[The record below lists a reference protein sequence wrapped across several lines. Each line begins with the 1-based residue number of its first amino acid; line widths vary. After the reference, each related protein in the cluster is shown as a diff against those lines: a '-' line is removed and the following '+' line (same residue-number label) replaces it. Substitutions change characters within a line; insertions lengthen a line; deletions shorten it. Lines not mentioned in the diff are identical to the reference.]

1 MPDWSYHPLFKPW
14 LSILPGNA
22 GREFIHRGMSTIAK
36 FPGGRSFIEFLG
48 HMSPSEKL
56 HRNLFGL
63 HFNSPVGLSGKID
76 PQLSGIE
83 AFPNLGFGAIEVGPI
98 AKFPRE
104 PRTAASLSKKNDAFI
119 LPEYAETIG
128 LIATKNKL
136 TTSRTV
142 PILIRLEEPLIIAE
156 HLKDAGDVFII
167 EIDSIESIDDLTYI
181 KTVLEDKPVLLAIR
195 HSAAAS
201 NLLKLKSASHIA
213 DGIMIED
220 DRILSDSKQVLPIQ
234 QTDEMIY
241 ALNII
246 KNEFDLPVVT
256 SGGVAE
262 PSDALALIE
271 AGAELVFLSGG
282 YVASGPGLPK
292 RINEALLDE
301 LGDGRTEL
309 PGWIWYWL
317 FGLFILFG
325 GALVL
330 FFSFT
335 KVILFYDE
343 AFMQMTRL
351 ELMAYNP
358 NLYKFMSHDRMTLA
372 GTMIS
377 GGFIYMQLARHGI
390 RYGIHWAKRAFDI
403 GAITGF
409 LGIMLFLG
417 FGYFDWL
424 HGLFWLI
431 LLPFYITGY
440 KKTSSANQSPSS
452 KNRTNHLAWK
462 KAVYGQLLFV
472 ILGFS
477 FVLGGI
483 VISTI
488 GTTYVFVDTD
498 LKYICMTPDQL
509 NALNEKLIPVIA
521 HDRAGF
527 GSALFSVGML
537 VLTLSLWGFHE
548 GSAWVWRTFL
558 IGGIPAF
565 TAGIFTHLYIGYID
579 FIHLLP
585 AYFALALYLGGLF
598 LTRDYFKKDDSRGCS
613 QNL

>member
-63 HFNSPVGLSGKID
+63 QFSSPVGLSGKID
-76 PQLSGIE
+76 PQLSGVE

-98 AKFPRE
+98 TKFPRE
-104 PRTAASLSKKNDAFI
+104 PETAARLSKTKDALI

-128 LIATKNKL
+128 HSATKNKL
-136 TTSRTV
+136 IKPRTV
-142 PILIRLEEPLIIAE
+142 PVMIRLEEPQIIAE
-156 HLKDAGDVFII
+156 YLKDVGDAFII
-167 EIDSIESIDDLTYI
+167 EIDSIEIIDDLKHI

-195 HSAAAS
+195 NSTVAD
-201 NLLKLKSASHIA
+201 NLLKLKSASQIV
-213 DGIMIED
+213 DGIMIEE
-220 DRILSDSKQVLPIQ
+220 DRELTAGKQVLPLQ
-234 QTDEMIY
+234 QTDGMIH

-246 KNEFDLPVVT
+246 KNEIDLPAVT

-262 PSDALALIE
+262 PADALALFE

-282 YVASGPGLPK
+282 YIATGPGLPK
-292 RINEALLDE
+292 RINEALLDKP
-301 LGDGRTEL
+301 GDERKEL

-317 FGLFILFG
+317 FGLFILLG
-325 GALVL
+325 GAVIL

-390 RYGIHWAKRAFDI
+390 RYGIHWARKAFNI

-424 HGLFWLI
+424 HGLFWLV
-431 LLPFYITGY
+431 LLPFYIMGY
-440 KKTSSANQSPSS
+440 IKTRSANQSPSS
-452 KNRTNHLAWK
+452 KNRTNHSSWK
-462 KAVYGQLLFV
+462 KAVYGQLMFV

-488 GTTYVFVDTD
+488 GATYVFVDTD

-527 GSALFSVGML
+527 GSALFSVGLL

-585 AYFALALYLGGLF
+585 AYFALALYIGGLF
-598 LTRDYFKKDDSRGCS
+598 LTRDYFNKGDFRGCS

>member
-14 LSILPGNA
+14 LSRLPGNG
-22 GREFIHRGMSTIAK
+22 GREFIHRGMSFLSK
-36 FPGGRSFIEFLG
+36 LPGGKPFIEFLG

-56 HRNLFGL
+56 SRNLFGL
-63 HFNSPVGLSGKID
+63 QFDSPVGLSGKID
-76 PQLSGIE
+76 PKLSGITV
-83 AFPNLGFGAIEVGPI
+83 FPNLGFGAIEVGPI
-98 AKFPRE
+98 TKFPRGSG
-104 PRTAASLSKKNDAFI
+104 TTASLSKDALI
-119 LPEYAETIG
+119 LPEPAENIG

-136 TTSRTV
+136 TKTRTV
-142 PILIRLEEPLIIAE
+142 PILIRIEEPLIIAE
-156 HLKDAGDVFII
+156 DLKDFGDAFII
-167 EIDSIESIDDLTYI
+167 ELDQIQSNAELSSIKKLLGNKAVI
-181 KTVLEDKPVLLAIR
+181 LAIR
-195 HSAAAS
+195 HSSAADNIS
-201 NLLKLKSASHIA
+201 KLQSASQLA
-213 DGIMIED
+213 DGIMIDED
-220 DRILSDSKQVLPIQ
+220 HIVEEDHMIDAGKRILPLQ
-234 QTDEMIY
+234 QAAGM
-241 ALNII
+241 AHAVKMV
-246 KNEFDLPVVT
+246 KNEIDLPVIT
-256 SGGVAE
+256 SGGVIQPA
-262 PSDALALIE
+262 DALALFD

-301 LGDGRTEL
+301 LGDEPKVL

-317 FGLFILFG
+317 FGLFILLG
-325 GALVL
+325 GAVVL

-343 AFMQMTRL
+343 AFMQMTRF

-390 RYGIHWAKRAFDI
+390 RYGLHWARKAFNI

-409 LGIMLFLG
+409 FGILLFLG

-440 KKTSSANQSPSS
+440 IKTRSANSSPSS
-452 KNRTNHLAWK
+452 KNRENSPSWK

-488 GTTYVFVDTD
+488 GATSVFVDTD
-498 LKYICMTPDQL
+498 LTYICMTPDQMKQ
-509 NALNEKLIPVIA
+509 LNEKLIPVIA

-527 GSALFSVGML
+527 GSALFSVGLL
-537 VLTLSLWGFHE
+537 VLTLSLWGFHQ

-565 TAGIFTHLYIGYID
+565 AAGLLTHFYIGYID

-585 AYFALALYLGGLF
+585 AYFALVLYVGGLV
-598 LTRDYFKKDDSRGCS
+598 LTRDFFIRS
-613 QNL
+613 

>member
-1 MPDWSYHPLFKPW
+1 MPDWSYHPLFKTW

-22 GREFIHRGMSTIAK
+22 GRELIHRGMSTIAK

-63 HFNSPVGLSGKID
+63 QFSSPVGLSGKID

-98 AKFPRE
+98 TKFPRE
-104 PRTAASLSKKNDAFI
+104 PETAGSLSKTNDALI
-119 LPEYAETIG
+119 LPEHAETIG
-128 LIATKNKL
+128 LIATINKL
-136 TTSRTV
+136 TKSPTV
-142 PILIRLEEPLIIAE
+142 PVLIRLEEPHIIAG
-156 HLKDAGDVFII
+156 HLKDAGDAFII
-167 EIDSIESIDDLTYI
+167 EIDSIESIDDLTHI
-181 KTVLEDKPVLLAIR
+181 KTVLENKPVLLAIR
-195 HSAAAS
+195 HSAVAD
-201 NLLKLKSASHIA
+201 NLLKVKSASQFV
-213 DGIMIED
+213 DGIMIEE
-220 DRILSDSKQVLPIQ
+220 DRKLTAGTQVLPLQ
-234 QTDEMIY
+234 QTDGLIH
-241 ALNII
+241 ALNMI
-246 KNEFDLPVVT
+246 KNEIDLPVVT

-262 PSDALALIE
+262 PADALSLIE

-301 LGDGRTEL
+301 LGDEKKEL

-317 FGLFILFG
+317 FGLFILIG

-390 RYGIHWAKRAFDI
+390 RYGIHWARKAFNI

-431 LLPFYITGY
+431 LLPFYIIGCI
-440 KKTSSANQSPSS
+440 KTRSANQSPSS
-452 KNRTNHLAWK
+452 KNRTNHSSWK
-462 KAVYGQLLFV
+462 KAVYGQLMFV

-488 GTTYVFVDTD
+488 GATYVFVDTD
-498 LKYICMTPDQL
+498 LTYICMTPDQL

-527 GSALFSVGML
+527 GSALFSVGLL

-565 TAGIFTHLYIGYID
+565 SAGIFTHLYIGYID

-585 AYFALALYLGGLF
+585 AYFALALYIGGLL
-598 LTRDYFKKDDSRGCS
+598 LTKDYFKKR
-613 QNL
+613 

>member
-22 GREFIHRGMSTIAK
+22 GREIIHRGMSAISQL
-36 FPGGRSFIEFLG
+36 PGGRPFIEFLG

-56 HRNLFGL
+56 NRKLFGL
-63 HFNSPVGLSGKID
+63 HFDSPVALSGKID
-76 PQLSGIE
+76 PRLSGIK
-83 AFPNLGFGAIEVGPI
+83 AFQNLGFGAIEAGPI
-98 AKFPRE
+98 TRFPRE
-104 PRTAASLSKKNDAFI
+104 PETSAFLSKANDALI
-119 LPEYAETIG
+119 LPEHTETIG
-128 LIATKNKL
+128 LTATKSKL
-136 TTSRTV
+136 TKPRTV
-142 PILIRLEEPLIIAE
+142 PVLIRLEEPLILAQ
-156 HLKDAGDVFII
+156 HLKDEGDAYII
-167 EIDSIESIDDLTYI
+167 EIDSIESIWDLTHI
-181 KTVLEDKPVLLAIR
+181 KTVLENKPILLAIS
-195 HSAAAS
+195 HSTVDD
-201 NLLKLKSASHIA
+201 NFLKLKSASHFV
-213 DGIMIED
+213 DGIMIEE
-220 DRILSDSKQVLPIQ
+220 DRTLINGKQVLPLQ
-234 QTDEMIY
+234 QIDGMFH

-246 KNEFDLPVVT
+246 KNEIDLPVVT
-256 SGGVAE
+256 SGGVDE
-262 PSDALALIE
+262 PADALSLFKS
-271 AGAELVFLSGG
+271 GAELVFLSGG

-301 LGDGRTEL
+301 LGDKRKEL
-309 PGWIWYWL
+309 AGWIWYWL
-317 FGLFILFG
+317 FGLFILLG
-325 GALVL
+325 GALIL

-335 KVILFYDE
+335 KVILSYDE

-377 GGFIYMQLARHGI
+377 GGFIYMQLARYGI

-409 LGIMLFLG
+409 LGILLFLG
-417 FGYFDWL
+417 FGYWDCL
-424 HGLFWLI
+424 HGLLWLV
-431 LLPFYITGY
+431 LLPFYIAGY
-440 KKTSSANQSPSS
+440 IKTRSADQSPSS
-452 KNRTNHLAWK
+452 KNRTNHSSWK
-462 KAVYGQLLFV
+462 KAVYDQLLFV

-488 GTTYVFVDTD
+488 GVTSVFVDTD
-498 LKYICMTPDQL
+498 LTYICMTPDQM
-509 NALNEKLIPVIA
+509 NELNEKLIPVIA

-527 GSALFSVGML
+527 GSALFSVGLL

-548 GSAWVWRTFL
+548 GSAWVWRTYL

-565 TAGIFTHLYIGYID
+565 AAGIFTHLYIGYID

-585 AYFALALYLGGLF
+585 AYFALALYIGGLW
-598 LTRDYFKKDDSRGCS
+598 LTKDYFRPKS
-613 QNL
+613 

>member
-48 HMSPSEKL
+48 HKSPSEKL

-63 HFNSPVGLSGKID
+63 HFGSPVGLSGKID

-98 AKFPRE
+98 TKFPRE
-104 PRTAASLSKKNDAFI
+104 SETAGSLSKTNDALI

-136 TTSRTV
+136 TKSRTV
-142 PILIRLEEPLIIAE
+142 PILIRLEEPINTAE

-167 EIDSIESIDDLTYI
+167 EIDSIESIDDLTHI
-181 KTVLEDKPVLLAIR
+181 KVVLLNKPVLLAIR
-195 HSAAAS
+195 HSTVAG

-213 DGIMIED
+213 DGIMIEE
-220 DRILSDSKQVLPIQ
+220 DRILTDGKQVLPLQ
-234 QTDEMIY
+234 QTDGMIH
-241 ALNII
+241 ALKII
-246 KNEFDLPVVT
+246 KNEIDLPVVT

-262 PSDALALIE
+262 PADALALFE

-301 LGDGRTEL
+301 LGDERKEL

-317 FGLFILFG
+317 FGLFILVG
-325 GALVL
+325 GVLVL

-343 AFMQMTRL
+343 AFLQMTRL

-390 RYGIHWAKRAFDI
+390 RYGIHWAKRAFNI

-431 LLPFYITGY
+431 LLPFYIMGY
-440 KKTSSANQSPSS
+440 IKTRSANQSPSS
-452 KNRTNHLAWK
+452 KNRTNHSSWK

-488 GTTYVFVDTD
+488 GATYVFVDTD
-498 LKYICMTPDQL
+498 LSYICMTPDQL

-527 GSALFSVGML
+527 GSALFSVGLL

-585 AYFALALYLGGLF
+585 AYFALALYIGGLW
-598 LTRDYFKKDDSRGCS
+598 LTKDYFKSKR
-613 QNL
+613 

>member
-56 HRNLFGL
+56 HRNSFGL
-63 HFNSPVGLSGKID
+63 HFGSPVGLSGKID

-83 AFPNLGFGAIEVGPI
+83 SFPNLGFGAIEVGPI
-98 AKFPRE
+98 TKFPRE
-104 PRTAASLSKKNDAFI
+104 SETAGSLSKTNDALI

-136 TTSRTV
+136 TKSRTV
-142 PILIRLEEPLIIAE
+142 PILIRLEEPINTAE

-167 EIDSIESIDDLTYI
+167 EIDSIESIDDLTHI
-181 KTVLEDKPVLLAIR
+181 KMVLLNKPVLLAIR
-195 HSAAAS
+195 HSTVAD

-213 DGIMIED
+213 DGIMIEE
-220 DRILSDSKQVLPIQ
+220 DRILTDGKQVLPLQ
-234 QTDEMIY
+234 QTDGMIH
-241 ALNII
+241 ALKII
-246 KNEFDLPVVT
+246 KNEIDLPVVT

-262 PSDALALIE
+262 PADALALFE

-301 LGDGRTEL
+301 LGDERKEL

-317 FGLFILFG
+317 FGLFILVG
-325 GALVL
+325 GVLVL
-330 FFSFT
+330 FLSFT

-343 AFMQMTRL
+343 AFLQMTRL

-377 GGFIYMQLARHGI
+377 GGFIYMQLACHGI
-390 RYGIHWAKRAFDI
+390 RYGIHWAKRAFNI

-431 LLPFYITGY
+431 LLPFYIMGY
-440 KKTSSANQSPSS
+440 IKTRSANQSPSS
-452 KNRTNHLAWK
+452 KNRTNHSSWK

-488 GTTYVFVDTD
+488 GATYVFVDTD
-498 LKYICMTPDQL
+498 LSYICMTPDQL

-527 GSALFSVGML
+527 GSALFSVGLL

-548 GSAWVWRTFL
+548 GSAWVWSTFL

-585 AYFALALYLGGLF
+585 AYFALALYIGGLW
-598 LTRDYFKKDDSRGCS
+598 LTKDYFKSKR
-613 QNL
+613 

>member
-22 GREFIHRGMSTIAK
+22 GREFIHRGMSLVSQL
-36 FPGGRSFIEFLG
+36 PGGRPFIEFLG

-56 HRNLFGL
+56 SRNLFGL
-63 HFNSPVGLSGKID
+63 HFDSPVGLSGKID
-76 PQLSGIE
+76 PKLSGTTV
-83 AFPNLGFGAIEVGPI
+83 FPNLGFGAIEVGPVT
-98 AKFPRE
+98 KLPRGSG
-104 PRTAASLSKKNDAFI
+104 TAASLAKDALI
-119 LPEYAETIG
+119 LPGPSESIG

-136 TTSRTV
+136 TNPRKV
-142 PILIRLEEPLIIAE
+142 PILIRLEDPYIIAE
-156 HLKDAGDVFII
+156 DLKDAGDAFII
-167 EIDSIESIDDLTYI
+167 ELDQIQSNTDLSSIKKL
-181 KTVLEDKPVLLAIR
+181 LENKAVLLTTRPSSIADNI
-195 HSAAAS
+195 S
-201 NLLKLKSASHIA
+201 KLQSASQLA
-213 DGIMIED
+213 DGIMIEED
-220 DRILSDSKQVLPIQ
+220 HMIAAGRRVLPLQQTARMVDAVKQV
-234 QTDEMIY
+234 
-241 ALNII
+241 
-246 KNEFDLPVVT
+246 KNEIDLPVIT
-256 SGGVAE
+256 SGGVTQ
-262 PSDALALIE
+262 PSDALGLFN

-292 RINEALLDE
+292 RINEALVDE
-301 LGDGRTEL
+301 LEDEPKVL

-317 FGLFILFG
+317 FGLFILLG
-325 GALVL
+325 GAVALVL
-330 FFSFT
+330 SFT

-377 GGFIYMQLARHGI
+377 GGFIYMQLARHGV
-390 RYGIHWAKRAFDI
+390 RYGTHWTRKAFNI

-409 LGIMLFLG
+409 LGILLFLG

-440 KKTSSANQSPSS
+440 IKTRSANQSPAS
-452 KNRTNHLAWK
+452 KNRENSPSWK
-462 KAVYGQLLFV
+462 KAIYGQLLFV
-472 ILGFS
+472 ILGSS

-488 GTTYVFVDTD
+488 GATSVFVDTD
-498 LKYICMTPDQL
+498 LTYICMTPDQMNEL
-509 NALNEKLIPVIA
+509 NKKLIPVIA

-527 GSALFSVGML
+527 GSALFSVGLL

-565 TAGIFTHLYIGYID
+565 AAGLFTHFYIGYID

-585 AYFALALYLGGLF
+585 AYFALALYFGGLV
-598 LTRDYFKKDDSRGCS
+598 LTKGYFIKR
-613 QNL
+613 